1 MRKYLVLALSSLIVM
16 GCGSSMV
23 DGDGV
28 LKIGV
33 IAPLSGNAAQYG
45 EETQRILA
53 ATLADINA
61 NGGYNGSDVEL
72 IFEDGKCSGSD
83 AVTAFQKLVDID
95 GVDAI
100 IPFCSSESLAIA
112 PLTESVQMLAVTGTS
127 SNPEIEGASPY
138 LFSFS
143 YSDAVIGEAIVEQLD
158 MFEKIAI
165 ISEQNDYNIGLKNIM
180 EENLEDKIV
189 VSETFEANTT
199 DFRNSI
205 EKLSNSGADAIFLNP
220 FPGPN
225 ASNLAKQMSEDL
237 SKFEGVQFV
246 SQIAYLTD
254 ESRAGLDEL
263 TSGMI
268 VVDSPMINTQE
279 AEDFYSLVETEYG
292 SIGSLKG
299 YLTLSLS
306 DALTNLVNAANNS
319 SDNSVSMHEY
329 LTSNPLVGK
338 LADGIELNGK
348 SFLPEITAAVFKIE
362 DGKSVLQK

>member
-1 MRKYLVLALSSLIVM
+1 MRKYLVLALSSLVVM

-23 DGDGV
+23 EGDGV
-28 LKIGV
+28 LKVGV

-45 EETQRILA
+45 EETQRILS
-53 ATLADINA
+53 ATLAEINA

-72 IFEDGKCSGSD
+72 IYEDGKCSGSD

-95 GVDAI
+95 SVDAI

-112 PLTESVQMLAVTGTS
+112 PLTESVQMLAVSGTS

-143 YSDAVIGEAIVEQLD
+143 YSDAVIGETMVAELD
-158 MFEKIAI
+158 KFEKIAL
-165 ISEQNDYNIGLKNIM
+165 ISEQNDYNIGLKNIV
-180 EENLEDKIV
+180 EENLGDKV
-189 VSETFEANTT
+189 VLSESFEATTT

-205 EKLSNSGADAIFLNP
+205 EKLANSGADAIFLNP
-220 FPGPN
+220 YPGQN
-225 ASNLAKQMSEDL
+225 ATNLAKQMSEDL
-237 SKFEGVQFV
+237 SKFEGVQLV

-254 ESRAGLDEL
+254 ESRAGLIDFAE
-263 TSGMI
+263 GMI
-268 VVDSPMINTQE
+268 VVDSPMINTPE
-279 AEDFYSLVETEYG
+279 AEAFYSLVETEYG
-292 SIGSLKG
+292 TIDSLKG
-299 YLTLSLS
+299 YLSLSLS

-319 SDNSVSMHEY
+319 TDNSVAMHEY
-329 LTSNPLVGK
+329 LTNNPLVGK

-362 DGKSVLQK
+362 NAKAVIQ

>member
-1 MRKYLVLALSSLIVM
+1 MRKYLVLALSSLVVM

-23 DGDGV
+23 EGDGV
-28 LKIGV
+28 LKVGV

-45 EETQRILA
+45 EETQRILS
-53 ATLADINA
+53 ATLAEINA

-72 IFEDGKCSGSD
+72 IYEDGKCSGSD

-95 GVDAI
+95 SVDAI

-112 PLTESVQMLAVTGTS
+112 PLTESVQMLAVSGTS

-143 YSDAVIGEAIVEQLD
+143 YSDAVIGESISKELSN
-158 MFEKIAI
+158 FEKVAI
-165 ISEQNDYNIGLKNIM
+165 ISEQNDYSIGLKNTV
-180 EENLEDKIV
+180 EEALGEKV
-189 VSETFEANTT
+189 VISETFEATTT

-205 EKLSNSGADAIFLNP
+205 EKLANSGADAIFLNP

-225 ASNLAKQMSEDL
+225 ATNLAKQMSEDL
-237 SKFEGVQFV
+237 SKFEGVQLV

-254 ESRAGLDEL
+254 ESRAGLEGFAE
-263 TSGMI
+263 GMI
-268 VVDSPMINTQE
+268 VVDSPVYE
-279 AEDFYSLVETEYG
+279 SEESLVFAENIENNYG
-292 SIGSLKG
+292 EVSALKG
-299 YLTLSLS
+299 YYTLSIS
-306 DALTNLVNAANNS
+306 DVLTNLVNAANNS
-319 SDNSVSMHEY
+319 TDNSVAMHDY
-329 LTSNPLVGK
+329 LTNNPLVGK

-362 DGKSVLQK
+362 DAKAVIQ

>member
-1 MRKYLVLALSSLIVM
+1 MRKYLVLALSSLVVM

-23 DGDGV
+23 EGDGV
-28 LKIGV
+28 LKVGV

-61 NGGYNGSDVEL
+61 NGGYKGSDVEL

-112 PLTESVQMLAVTGTS
+112 PLTESVQMLAVSATS

-143 YSDAVIGEAIVEQLD
+143 YSDAVIGESMSKELSKFDKV
-158 MFEKIAI
+158 AI
-165 ISEQNDYNIGLKNIM
+165 ISEQNDYSIGLKNTV
-180 EENLEDKIV
+180 EEALGEKVV
-189 VSETFEANTT
+189 VSETFEATNT

-205 EKLSNSGADAIFLNP
+205 EKLANSGADAIFLNP

-225 ASNLAKQMSEDL
+225 ATNLAKQMSEDL

-246 SQIAYLTD
+246 SQIAYLPAD
-254 ESRAGLDEL
+254 SREGISEL
-263 TSGMI
+263 TEGMI
-268 VVDSPMINTQE
+268 IVDSPVLESEE
-279 AEDFYSLVETEYG
+279 ATVFSDNVKTNFGEVSALD
-292 SIGSLKG
+292 G
-299 YLTLSLS
+299 YYTFSLS
-306 DALTNLVNAANNS
+306 DALTNLVNAANKT
-319 SDNSVSMHEY
+319 SDNSIAMQEY
-329 LTSNPLVGK
+329 LVSSPLVGW
-338 LADGIELNGK
+338 LAEGSSFGDKNFVPGIE
-348 SFLPEITAAVFKIE
+348 AAVFKIT
-362 DGKSVLQK
+362 DGEAIIQK

>member
-28 LKIGV
+28 LKVGV

-61 NGGYNGSDVEL
+61 NGGYNGTDVEL

-112 PLTESVQMLAVTGTS
+112 PLTESVQMLAVSGTS

-143 YSDAVIGEAIVEQLD
+143 YSDAVIGETMSQELD
-158 MFEKIAI
+158 KFEKIAI
-165 ISEQNDYNIGLKNIM
+165 ISEQNDYSIGLKNTV
-180 EENLEDKIV
+180 EEALGEKVV
-189 VSETFEANTT
+189 VSETFEATNT

-205 EKLSNSGADAIFLNP
+205 EKLANSGADAIFLNP

-254 ESRAGLDEL
+254 ESREGISEL
-263 TSGMI
+263 TEDMI
-268 VVDSPMINTQE
+268 VIDSPVFSSAE
-279 AEDFYSLVETEYG
+279 ASAFAENIATNHGEVSALE
-292 SIGSLKG
+292 G
-299 YLTLSLS
+299 YYTLALS
-306 DALTNLVNAANNS
+306 DSLTNIVHAANNS
-319 SDNSVSMHEY
+319 SDSSMAMQAY
-329 LTSNPLVGK
+329 LTTNPLVGW
-338 LADGIELNGK
+338 LADGLSFEGK
-348 SFLPEITAAVFKIE
+348 SFVPGISAAVFKIE

>member
-1 MRKYLVLALSSLIVM
+1 MRKYLVIALSSLVVM

-23 DGDGV
+23 EGDGV
-28 LKIGV
+28 LKVGV

-45 EETQRILA
+45 EETQRILS
-53 ATLADINA
+53 ATLAEINA

-72 IFEDGKCSGSD
+72 IYEDGKCSGSD

-95 GVDAI
+95 SVDAI

-112 PLTESVQMLAVTGTS
+112 PLTESVQMLAVSGTS

-143 YSDAVIGEAIVEQLD
+143 YSDAVIGETMVAELD
-158 MFEKIAI
+158 KFEKIAL
-165 ISEQNDYNIGLKNIM
+165 ISEQNDYNIGLKNIV
-180 EENLEDKIV
+180 EENLGDKV
-189 VSETFEANTT
+189 VLSESFEATTT

-205 EKLSNSGADAIFLNP
+205 EKLANSGADAIFLNP
-220 FPGPN
+220 YPGQN
-225 ASNLAKQMSEDL
+225 ATNLAKQMSEDL
-237 SKFEGVQFV
+237 SKFEGVQLV

-254 ESRAGLDEL
+254 ESRAGLIDFAE
-263 TSGMI
+263 GMI
-268 VVDSPMINTQE
+268 VVDSPMINTPE
-279 AEDFYSLVETEYG
+279 AEAFYSLVETEYG
-292 SIGSLKG
+292 TIDSLKG
-299 YLTLSLS
+299 YLSLSLS

-319 SDNSVSMHEY
+319 TDNSVAMHEY
-329 LTSNPLVGK
+329 LTNNPLVGK

-362 DGKSVLQK
+362 NAKAVIQ